1 MKWSAPI
8 QQVTRGRKGLTSQS
22 ASRSSLSLPSSKV
35 GSVLLSRTALTPDPG
50 LWPQGLPPFN
60 SFLFTCPG
68 SLAANLTYTLQLDG
82 HRTRSRGLFPGGR
95 HELNGNTAVTL
106 AKFCLE
112 YWFHFP
118 VCIQDLIS
126 PISVSL
132 NFSLLEEGGTP
143 RDHRMVRRDQLG
155 KLIGNRGEQ
164 KFSLARLYY
173 IEVWF

>member
-118 VCIQDLIS
+118 VRE
-126 PISVSL
+126 PAK
-132 NFSLLEEGGTP
+132 LLWEVKGDELTTGRGGCA
-143 RDHRMVRRDQLG
+143 QLF
-155 KLIGNRGEQ
+155 RCPAW
-164 KFSLARLYY
+164 S
-173 IEVWF
+173 